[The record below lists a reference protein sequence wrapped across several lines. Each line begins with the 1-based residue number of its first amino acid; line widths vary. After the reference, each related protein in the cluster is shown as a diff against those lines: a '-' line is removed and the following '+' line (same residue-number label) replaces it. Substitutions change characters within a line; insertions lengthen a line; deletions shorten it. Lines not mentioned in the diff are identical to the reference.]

1 MYSVYRLNAYKEK
14 KNTPPQKKTKKKPKK
29 KNTQTKTKNKQECK
43 MFENLFITF
52 FKTQCHNTYLYIFK
66 NVYMCFTV

>member
-1 MYSVYRLNAYKEK
+1 MLTK
-14 KNTPPQKKTKKKPKK
+14 KNKQKKTQPPQKKTKKK

-43 MFENLFITF
+43 MFENFYLFITF